1 MPNWCSN
8 QIRIEGPK
16 EEIDRIWNILED
28 DTIDDGLLTALAPL
42 EGDWDYNSAIEL
54 WGTKW
59 DVKEHSLSHE
69 EYEYKGSVRGI
80 LEGYFESAWGP
91 PSEAVEVWLNKN
103 EDYEADLL
111 WYEPGNDFC
120 GALLSGEFNQYE
132 CSTLTDHFLTQD
144 DVGEALDEAFGIME
158 DRAMWIEEEEEEVL
172 NEPITLEDP
181 RTEV

>member
-42 EGDWDYNSAIEL
+42 EGGWEYNLAIDN

-59 DVKEHSLSHE
+59 DVKEHAISQE
-69 EYEYKGSVRGI
+69 EYEYNGSIRGV
-80 LEGYFESAWGP
+80 LEGHFESAWGP
-91 PSEAVEVWLNKN
+91 PSDAVEKWLSKS

-111 WYEPGNDFC
+111 WYEPANDFC
-120 GALLSGEFNQYE
+120 GALLSGDFNQYDV
-132 CSTLTDHFLTQD
+132 SALTEEFLTQD

-158 DRAMWIEEEEEEVL
+158 DRAMWREEEEEEAL
-172 NEPITLEDP
+172 QEPITLEDP
-181 RTEV
+181 ETEV

>member
-42 EGDWDYNSAIEL
+42 EGGWDYNHAIDH

-59 DVKEHSLSHE
+59 DVKDHSLSHE
-69 EYEYKGSVRGI
+69 EYEYNGSVRGI

-91 PSEAVEVWLNKN
+91 PSEAVELWFNKN

-111 WYEPGNDFC
+111 WYEPANDFC

-132 CSTLTDHFLTQD
+132 VSTLTDEFLTQD

-172 NEPITLEDP
+172 QQPITLEDP
-181 RTEV
+181 ETEV